1 MTDRH
6 IDPQLSSERD
16 AASDPTWER
25 LRDQLNWY
33 DNKSIAAAK
42 WYKRMKAAEIVI
54 AALVPVLAGLAAPA
68 AVTAGVAAIVVVLE
82 GIQQLNQW
90 QTNWV
95 QYRSTAEQLKH
106 EKYLYLAQAGPYASE
121 DRRRVLAERL
131 EGLISQEHAKW
142 TQGREAAESPQRA
155 EPSVRGG

>member
-1 MTDRH
+1 MTDGH
-6 IDPQLSSERD
+6 IDPHTSPERG
-16 AASDPTWER
+16 ATSDPTWDR
-25 LRDQLNWY
+25 LQDQLNWY
-33 DNKSIAAAK
+33 DTKSVAAATL
-42 WYKRMKAAEIVI
+42 YKRLKAAEILI
-54 AALVPVLAGLAAPA
+54 AALVPVLAGLSAPA

-106 EKYLYLAQAGPYASE
+106 EKYLYLAQAGPYGRD

-142 TQGREAAESPQRA
+142 TQGREAAESPQRTP
-155 EPSVRGG
+155 PSVRGG

>member
-1 MTDRH
+1 
-6 IDPQLSSERD
+6 L
-16 AASDPTWER
+16 
-25 LRDQLNWY
+25 
-33 DNKSIAAAK
+33 
-42 WYKRMKAAEIVI
+42 YKRFKGVEIVI
-54 AALVPVLAGLAAPA
+54 AALVPVLAGLSAPA
-68 AVTAGVAAIVVVLE
+68 AVTASVAAIVVVLE

-106 EKYLYLAQAGPYASE
+106 EKYLYLAQAGPYAQE

-142 TQGREAAESPQRA
+142 TRGRDGAESAQRA
-155 EPSVRGG
+155 EPGVRGG